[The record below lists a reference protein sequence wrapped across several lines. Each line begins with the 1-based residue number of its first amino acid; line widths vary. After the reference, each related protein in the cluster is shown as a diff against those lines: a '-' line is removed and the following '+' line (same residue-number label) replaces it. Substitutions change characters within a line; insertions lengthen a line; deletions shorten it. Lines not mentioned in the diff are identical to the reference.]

1 MSARP
6 CAALVRSETPLRYR
20 GEAAMAPRRR
30 CDGIER
36 SRTLRRA
43 SDEVLETSTETLETA
58 NAEDD
63 ALAAAFVS
71 AAKRTGKE
79 RRTIER
85 EREKTARRKAVDAPK
100 KPKMGAMKDS
110 RVRASQEPQ
119 QELLELFDEGSWGAM
134 SEDDLV
140 LRLGAL
146 FGFSLLVALGFVD
159 NYDTYDELVEVPL
172 ADRIFLPAFLGA
184 LPPLLASG
192 RALARWNYVDGRLSE
207 DVLYLE
213 PRGRRM
219 DRRGDAAAATPWRR
233 VAAPPRL
240 RLGYSA
246 EKNRGAT
253 AGIRSSRERH
263 LRYFERTGW
272 ADGFMAKKTPEA
284 AFRDSQARE
293 AQTKPQIAVLQRTTA
308 LCAGIVVASFAGFV
322 AL

>member
-1 MSARP
+1 M
-6 CAALVRSETPLRYR
+6 V
-20 GEAAMAPRRR
+20 PR
-30 CDGIER
+30 R

-146 FGFSLLVALGFVD
+146 FGFSLLVALG
-159 NYDTYDELVEVPL
+159 
-172 ADRIFLPAFLGA
+172 
-184 LPPLLASG
+184 S
-192 RALARWNYVDGRLSE
+192 
-207 DVLYLE
+207 
-213 PRGRRM
+213 RM
-219 DRRGDAAAATPWRR
+219 R
-233 VAAPPRL
+233 VAR
-240 RLGYSA
+240 R
-246 EKNRGAT
+246 RRCVT
-253 AGIRSSRERH
+253 
-263 LRYFERTGW
+263 
-272 ADGFMAKKTPEA
+272 
-284 AFRDSQARE
+284 
-293 AQTKPQIAVLQRTTA
+293 
-308 LCAGIVVASFAGFV
+308 
-322 AL
+322 